1 MKSTKERAKIDRL
14 KRELMLALMRSP
26 AKKLTDSEAD
36 ILYRLM
42 NEKPPRTELEIA
54 VANQPRG

>member
-14 KRELMLALMRSP
+14 KRELMLALMRAP
-26 AKKLTDSEAD
+26 AKNLTDSEAD